1 MNRFQFAIPPQ
12 PKTSASTGFSAS
24 HLEIISLSLLMLL
37 GLPLIS
43 ILFKRHKRRHK
54 KRIETQ
60 HQMLER
66 IWKAKSGK
74 PQI

>member
-1 MNRFQFAIPPQ
+1 MNRFQFSMPSQ
-12 PKTSASTGFSAS
+12 PKISASTDFSAS
-24 HLEIISLSLLMLL
+24 HLEIIGLSLLMLL
-37 GLPLIS
+37 GLPLMS
-43 ILFKRHKRRHK
+43 ILVKRR
-54 KRIETQ
+54 KRCHEKQIQAQ

>member
-1 MNRFQFAIPPQ
+1 MNRFQVAIPAQPQ
-12 PKTSASTGFSAS
+12 SGTSTVFSAS
-24 HLEIISLSLLMLL
+24 HIEIISLYLLVFL
-37 GLPLIS
+37 GLPLIAM
-43 ILFKRHKRRHK
+43 LFKRRKRRHEAQ
-54 KRIETQ
+54 IETQ

>member
-12 PKTSASTGFSAS
+12 PKTGASTGFSAS
-24 HLEIISLSLLMLL
+24 HLEIIGLSLLMLL
-37 GLPLIS
+37 GLPLIG
-43 ILFKRHKRRHK
+43 ILFKRHKRRHEK
-54 KRIETQ
+54 QIKTQ